1 MSEIPE
7 KQIKR
12 LRSLITEAETSL
24 SAAKEL
30 LVSILGDGEK
40 ISAPLET
47 ITSGPDG
54 KIIEGI
60 FDGQIM
66 IGPDGKNY
74 PVPANYASKSK
85 LVEGDIMKLT
95 ITDDGKFMY
104 KQIGPV
110 ERKTVIG
117 TLTHHDDKYFVEVN
131 GREYQILYASVT
143 YFRLHEGSQVSVTIP
158 ADNSEATWAAVEAAL

>member
-1 MSEIPE
+1 MSELPE

-12 LRSLITEAETSL
+12 LRTLIQEAEDNL

-30 LVSILGDGEK
+30 LISILGDGEA
-40 ISAPLET
+40 ITAPITNT
-47 ITSGPDG
+47 IDTPEG
-54 KIIEGI
+54 KIVEGV

-85 LVEGDIMKLT
+85 LVEGDILKLT
-95 ITDDGKFMY
+95 ITEDGKLLY

-110 ERKTVIG
+110 ERKPIIG
-117 TLTHHDDKYFVEVN
+117 TLINHDDQYFVEIN
-131 GREYQILYASVT
+131 GREYKILFASVT
-143 YFRLHEGSQVSVTIP
+143 YFKLKTGTQVSVLIP
-158 ADNSEATWAAVEAAL
+158 ADNPDATWAAVEASI

>member
-12 LRSLITEAETSL
+12 LRSLLSEAETSV

-30 LVSILGDGEK
+30 LISILGDGEA
-40 ISAPLET
+40 IAAPRET
-47 ITSGPDG
+47 IVSGPEG
-54 KIIEGI
+54 KVIEGV

-95 ITDDGKFMY
+95 IAEDGKFLY

-110 ERKTVIG
+110 ERKSVIG
-117 TLTHHDDKYFVEVN
+117 TLTHHDDKYFVEVG

-143 YFRLHEGSQVSVTIP
+143 FFHLHEGSQVSVTIP
-158 ADNSEATWAAVEAAL
+158 AQNDQATWAAVEAAL